1 METSQLRH
9 CSSLGTERCVD
20 AANPIA
26 LTLDERT
33 LAALDRH
40 IELHRQ
46 GRSRADVIA
55 EILSV
60 WAASPE
66 HTAAPDEGLRPEEL
80 NASNDS

>member
-1 METSQLRH
+1 MPT
-9 CSSLGTERCVD
+9 T
-20 AANPIA
+20 PIA

-40 IELHRQ
+40 IALHRQ
-46 GRSRADVIA
+46 GRSRADIIA
-55 EILSV
+55 EILAA

-66 HTAAPDEGLRPEEL
+66 HAAAPDEGLRPEEL